1 MEHPGQHVS
10 PWSDALRGPWSG
22 LWLPWI
28 MLAVSAGLYIAGAIR
43 LWRKGAIGR
52 GLRAWEIVA
61 FAAGWMTIVVAQVSP
76 LAWLSEQLFSAH
88 MTQHE
93 LLMLIAAPL
102 LVLGRPMVVMMWALP
117 AAGRQKLGALSQE
130 PLIASPWRLLTA
142 PLTVWALHG
151 AALWIWHMPT
161 LYQGALANDSLHLVQ
176 HACFLGTA
184 ALFWWTIVQGRY
196 GRIGYGAAVLYVFST
211 MLHSGLLGALITF
224 APGVIYPAYGRS
236 APAWNISPLEDQQLA
251 GLIMWIPFGIVFL
264 ILGLALFAAWIG
276 ESDRRLAYGRVNAL
290 TGQARPGGSDAA

>member
-1 MEHPGQHVS
+1 
-10 PWSDALRGPWSG
+10 
-22 LWLPWI
+22 
-28 MLAVSAGLYIAGAIR
+28 MLALSALLYTAGVVR

-52 GLRAWEIVA
+52 GVRRWEILA
-61 FAAGWMTIVVAQVSP
+61 FATGWLTIVVAQVSP

-117 AAGRQKLGALSQE
+117 APGRQTLGTFSQE
-130 PLIASPWRLLTA
+130 PFIARPWRVLTA

-151 AALWIWHMPT
+151 AALWIWHVPV
-161 LYQGALANDSLHLVQ
+161 LYQGALANDNLHLVQ

-211 MLHSGLLGALITF
+211 MLHSGLLGALFTF
-224 APGVIYPAYGRS
+224 APTAMYPAYARS
-236 APAWNISPLEDQQLA
+236 ALAWNVSPIEDQQLA

-264 ILGLALFAAWIG
+264 ILGLALFAAWMG

-290 TGQARPGGSDAA
+290 TGRAHRGGADAS